1 MDYRIEQLRYL
12 LREDPSS
19 RVFYQLAEVLR
30 KQGEVAEAVAV
41 LHAGLGHH
49 PRYLAAWVSLGRA
62 HLALGDLPQ
71 AERAF
76 ERALELDPQNAV
88 AAKMIGE
95 AALAQEDWTRAAR
108 AFRLAHEL
116 APADDT
122 VGGRLEL
129 VEERLAAI
137 AAPAAAARP
146 APPPVVQ
153 VSGEEPFT
161 VPGHGDTGVW
171 QSTQEVFA
179 SMAAS
184 APASESAPD
193 SASEP
198 APPDESPDG
207 FPHEVETAFEPPP
220 VPEEEEAAEDGP
232 PGPDADALGPEPPT
246 APGWGGG
253 LSVADAAS
261 SQEAEPPP
269 APASEETAPGP
280 AGVEPLEAEAPEG
293 PGGGPLPVNF
303 LGLEPG
309 FDEGAWEDDEYD
321 EDDGDEELD
330 EEELAGELPLPTM
343 TLARLAAD
351 QGDLELAERTLES
364 LLEGDAAPPGAGDL
378 LSAVRARRRAGA
390 ADAPAAAALRLWLEG
405 IRLAAE
411 RLSR

>member
-30 KQGEVAEAVAV
+30 KQGQVAEAVDA
-41 LHAGLGHH
+41 LHEGLRHN
-49 PRYLAAWVSLGRA
+49 PQYVAAWVSLGRA
-62 HLALGDLPQ
+62 HLAQGDLPQ

-122 VGGRLEL
+122 VGERLE
-129 VEERLAAI
+129 VAEERLAAI
-137 AAPAAAARP
+137 AAPSAPAARR
-146 APPPVVQ
+146 APPPVVR

-179 SMAAS
+179 AMSGP
-184 APASESAPD
+184 APAPD
-193 SASEP
+193 SAPESAP
-198 APPDESPDG
+198 APSDEEPDG
-207 FPHEVETAFEPPP
+207 FPHEVETAFAAPPEPPP
-220 VPEEEEAAEDGP
+220 DGGEVPPAHDEAPE
-232 PGPDADALGPEPPT
+232 PDRDARGPEPST
-246 APGWGGG
+246 APGWGSG
-253 LSVADAAS
+253 LSVADVAS
-261 SQEAEPPP
+261 SLEAGPPP
-269 APASEETAPGP
+269 VRASEEPLP
-280 AGVEPLEAEAPEG
+280 EPPVAGEPEAEEPEGRDERAFAAGFAVLEA
-293 PGGGPLPVNF
+293 
-303 LGLEPG
+303 G
-309 FDEGAWEDDEYD
+309 FDEDAWEDDED
-321 EDDGDEELD
+321 GGDEELD

-364 LLEGDAAPPGAGDL
+364 LLGGDPAHPGADDL
-378 LSAVRARRRAGA
+378 LNAVRARRRAA
-390 ADAPAAAALRLWLEG
+390 VTNAPAAAALRLWLEG